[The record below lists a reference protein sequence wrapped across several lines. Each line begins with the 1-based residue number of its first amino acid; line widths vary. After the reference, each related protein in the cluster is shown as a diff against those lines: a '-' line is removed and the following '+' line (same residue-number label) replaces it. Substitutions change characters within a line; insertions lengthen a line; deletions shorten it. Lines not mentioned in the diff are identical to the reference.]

1 MKKLP
6 KDIQELLDNTPKM
19 SKKSLK
25 QLKKAAEE
33 LKNDSAFQKEV
44 EEGVRENKKK
54 MKPKLNL
61 ANFTPLNKNETL
73 PS

>member
-6 KDIQELLDNTPKM
+6 KDIQELLDNTPNM
-19 SKKSLK
+19 SRSSLK

-44 EEGVRENKKK
+44 EEGVRKNK
-54 MKPKLNL
+54 L
-61 ANFTPLNKNETL
+61 
-73 PS
+73 